1 MLHLEGKVI
10 SPSEDM
16 EMSLNKILMEVERD
30 RVYSNLTIL
39 LVLLLHSAN
48 RTWTLKLQEVTAATD
63 RPHQLIL
70 VILHH
75 LLSKVISLRHLL
87 KLLLIISIPS
97 IKEWQTSLW
106 WTIFMEAVSISN
118 NLNTRPARIRR
129 LDKEWNREAT
139 VDRQPKN
146 LQ

>member
-48 RTWTLKLQEVTAATD
+48 RT
-63 RPHQLIL
+63 
-70 VILHH
+70 
-75 LLSKVISLRHLL
+75 
-87 KLLLIISIPS
+87 
-97 IKEWQTSLW
+97 
-106 WTIFMEAVSISN
+106 
-118 NLNTRPARIRR
+118 
-129 LDKEWNREAT
+129 
-139 VDRQPKN
+139 
-146 LQ
+146 